1 MEALLRKSRF
11 QLCGTSI
18 ALFLCMIACG
28 DDESETI
35 QNSEL
40 FGTWELVRVDGDVA
54 DFTLRISFVDEGSY
68 FEFFEDGIVSGSDS
82 GTWVFLNDTTVRI
95 TYDQGDTVEFEII
108 SVNTDLLRIRDEDR
122 SVYDFLKI

>member
-11 QLCGTSI
+11 QLYGTSI

-40 FGTWELVRVDGDVA
+40 FGAWELVRVDGDVA

-95 TYDQGDTVEFEII
+95 TYDQGNRVEFEII

-122 SVYDFLKI
+122 SEYDFLKI